1 MNTLQ
6 IEGMIDRICGLFP
19 SGQVSLSKAKSA
31 WGNDD
36 FLLYQSVEDARKVIP
51 IIMEDYD
58 KFPSLKQVHSA
69 FKQLRRSNE
78 PPPIFFKCDICDGN
92 GWDNGRRWNY
102 NAKELTC
109 EGFTK
114 TVLGRSYTYVVPCKC
129 REFSKA

>member
-78 PPPIFFKCDICDGN
+78 PPPIFYKCDICDGN
-92 GWDNGRRWNY
+92 GWDNGERWNFLD
-102 NAKELTC
+102 KILLD
-109 EGFTK
+109 EGYTEMH
-114 TVLGRSYTYVVPCKC
+114 LGHQYKVVRKCVCK
-129 REFSKA
+129 FK